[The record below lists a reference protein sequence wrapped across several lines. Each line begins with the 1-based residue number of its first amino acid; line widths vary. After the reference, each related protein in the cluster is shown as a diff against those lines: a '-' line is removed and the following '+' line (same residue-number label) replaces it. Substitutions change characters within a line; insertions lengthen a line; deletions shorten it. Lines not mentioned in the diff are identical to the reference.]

1 MMIIITTNSGMLL
14 LLFPFITSHLGNA
27 NFIQMRRAGS
37 SLQFLSRRIEFICTI
52 TLLRAHCIKKK
63 TRAAAKMHLF
73 YASEIKTR
81 AKVLQRD
88 MKMLNR

>member
-37 SLQFLSRRIEFICTI
+37 LLQFLSRHIEFICTI
-52 TLLRAHCIKKK
+52 TLLRERI
-63 TRAAAKMHLF
+63 
-73 YASEIKTR
+73 
-81 AKVLQRD
+81 VLKNKSGGEKCTFFMR
-88 MKMLNR
+88 RR